1 MSKPVLFIALGAVA
15 GAIVGM
21 IDGGGG
27 GMGRGI
33 GNMILAS
40 AAPLHRLI
48 ESAKPRHATVA
59 DASTDTAGPDNAHSV
74 FSTCLRQG
82 GANAEQNL
90 RDLLEFHEHDT
101 TVALVGCLL
110 DGNPQRF
117 CSAAGRRQAADA
129 IEIYLWSRD
138 DAQRTSPAHGLAA
151 KIHLLDKT
159 SETGEPD
166 DPFSK
171 TWSGPGDVAIFDRL
185 KGLVKQGYLDPG
197 AFAFSGRAELREAF
211 HQVRAEATPCAALV
225 GAN

>member
-1 MSKPVLFIALGAVA
+1 MSKPVFFIALGAVA
-15 GAIVGM
+15 GAVGGL

-27 GMGRGI
+27 GMGRGM
-33 GNMILAS
+33 GDRILAS

-48 ESAKPRHATVA
+48 KTAKPRHATLA
-59 DASTDTAGPDNAHSV
+59 DASADTAGSDNAHSV

-117 CSAAGRRQAADA
+117 CTTAGRRQAGDA

-138 DAQRTSPAHGLAA
+138 DTQRTSPAHGLAA
-151 KIHLLDKT
+151 KIHLLDKA

-197 AFAFSGRAELREAF
+197 
-211 HQVRAEATPCAALV
+211 
-225 GAN
+225 